1 MHHDQ
6 LSYLYRLFDEIPYI
20 DVALLGTSK
29 NWRQ

>member
-6 LSYLYRLFDEIPYI
+6 LSYRLFDEIPYI
-20 DVALLGTSK
+20 DVAPLGTSK